1 MTRELFWIWTNI
13 YKMNDLKKY
22 TVLIR
27 GAGEMASAV
36 GVILHSVGFSVLLT
50 ELPIPLAI
58 RRTVCF
64 SDAILNGTT
73 TVEGIQAVR
82 TDYDNYLDNLKNR
95 KIPVLIDSIEIIKNI
110 KPEFLIDARL
120 LKKSVNDRRLLA
132 QFTVGL
138 GPGFTVDENCDAVI
152 ETMRGHNLGRVI
164 WQGSAAPNTGVPG
177 KIGGE
182 STNRVVYSPGVGNIK
197 WLVDFGEIVKQ
208 NQVLGKLGKFEIK
221 SQIGGI
227 VRGLISAKVN
237 MRKGMKIADVDPR
250 GKEVDYTTIS
260 DKARCVSRGV
270 LEAIM
275 VHLNQ

>member
-1 MTRELFWIWTNI
+1 MNI
-13 YKMNDLKKY
+13 FNQS

-36 GVILHSVGFSVLLT
+36 AVVLQRVGFPVILT

-64 SDAILNGTT
+64 SDAMLDGTAA
-73 TVEGIQAVR
+73 VEGIQAVKL
-82 TDYDNYLDNLKNR
+82 DYPSEGFEPSEGLTSG
-95 KIPVLIDSIEIIKNI
+95 KIPVLTDSKELMKNI
-110 KPEFLIDARL
+110 KPEFYIDARL
-120 LKKSVNDRRLLA
+120 LKKSVKDRRSLA

-138 GPGFTVDENCDAVI
+138 GPGFTVGENCNVII

-164 WQGSAAPNTGVPG
+164 WHDSAAPNTGVPG

-182 STNRVVYSPGVGNIK
+182 SAKRVVYSPGVGNIK

-208 NQVLGKLGKFEIK
+208 NQVLGKLGEIEIK
-221 SQIGGI
+221 SHINGI
-227 VRGLISAKVN
+227 VRGLISPKVN
-237 MRKGMKIADVDPR
+237 MTKGMKIADVDPR
-250 GKEVDYTTIS
+250 GIEVDYTTIS
-260 DKARCVSRGV
+260 DKARCVGRGV

-275 VHLNQ
+275 IHLNQ